1 MLPDHHAKQIENI
14 YSIIKKC
21 ISGKLR
27 VIVIYGGGG
36 GIKRITKIGNY
47 YSIYL
52 DVLHYI
58 SV

>member
-1 MLPDHHAKQIENI
+1 MLPDHHTKQIENI
-14 YSIIKKC
+14 YNKKC

-27 VIVIYGGGG
+27 VTVIYGGGE